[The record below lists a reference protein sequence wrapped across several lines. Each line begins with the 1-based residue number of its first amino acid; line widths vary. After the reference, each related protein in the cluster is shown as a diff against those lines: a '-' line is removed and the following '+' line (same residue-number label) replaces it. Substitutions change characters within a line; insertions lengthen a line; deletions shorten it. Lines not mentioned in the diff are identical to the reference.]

1 MLLDKI
7 SCETAKGLDTVHQD
21 TTSILQYND
30 ENSLSCVI
38 SLAYYS
44 ARNEYWLLR
53 ELPTGKGFADMVFLP
68 LKHSSKPAMLV
79 ELKWD
84 KSAAGAISQIKSRNY
99 VQALEHYTGEILLV
113 GINYSKETKTHQCN
127 IEQYQK

>member
-1 MLLDKI
+1 
-7 SCETAKGLDTVHQD
+7 
-21 TTSILQYND
+21 
-30 ENSLSCVI
+30 
-38 SLAYYS
+38 
-44 ARNEYWLLR
+44 
-53 ELPTGKGFADMVFLP
+53 MVFLP